1 MAEPRSGHDRATR
14 RLWPALALPGTF
26 WLVALFLVPFYAVMA
41 VAFSGNINIFGEPIP
56 AWNPLDWQFATFRQ
70 VVSDSVSGP
79 YQAVWIRTA
88 TYTVCAL
95 LICVVIGYPVAY
107 YTARLAGKR
116 RGLVLA
122 LILAPW
128 WINYITRMLAWVN
141 LLQDDGYVNKAI
153 GIFGVAPVS
162 WLAGNPFT
170 VVIALAYGYLPF
182 FIIPLF
188 ASLDRIDQR
197 LLEAS
202 RDLGVGS
209 VRTFLH
215 VTLPLS
221 KLGLITAL
229 VITALPLA
237 GDYYTNTIVSGS
249 PNTTMIGNQIE
260 LFLLQGPLKNFG
272 ASLVLLLSLVLL
284 FFMAYYLILTQRASK
299 ERPMTVTEDPRSAEA
314 RPAPARSWV
323 PPWRNPWRRP
333 YVLAAV
339 TWLYILW
346 SLLPVLIAVQFSFN
360 DGRSRSTWQ
369 GFSTQWYCCAEGSVG
384 EDPSLLLALQNSLI
398 LAAATVLVATPLG
411 VMLAMGLTRWRSRS
425 SKVANGI
432 ALVPLVTPEL
442 VIGSAL
448 YLVMVNLYQFV
459 PLGRPAMLLGHVTFS
474 VSYVLVIVRS
484 RLLAIGGDYEEAGQD
499 LGASPLQA
507 IRTILIPLLM
517 PSIFASAM
525 LVFATSLDDFVVS
538 QFLFGNASNVTV
550 PIKLYNAVR
559 SAPTPALNALATLL
573 LVASFLALI
582 LAYVGLRARRRGCAV
597 GARGPRRLRLI
608 ATDDGSAVARR
619 ARPAPGR
626 PRPGPAATAAAGG
639 R

>member
-1 MAEPRSGHDRATR
+1 
-14 RLWPALALPGTF
+14 
-26 WLVALFLVPFYAVMA
+26 
-41 VAFSGNINIFGEPIP
+41 
-56 AWNPLDWQFATFRQ
+56 
-70 VVSDSVSGP
+70 
-79 YQAVWIRTA
+79 
-88 TYTVCAL
+88 
-95 LICVVIGYPVAY
+95 
-107 YTARLAGKR
+107 
-116 RGLVLA
+116 
-122 LILAPW
+122 
-128 WINYITRMLAWVN
+128 
-141 LLQDDGYVNKAI
+141 
-153 GIFGVAPVS
+153 
-162 WLAGNPFT
+162 
-170 VVIALAYGYLPF
+170 
-182 FIIPLF
+182 
-188 ASLDRIDQR
+188 
-197 LLEAS
+197 
-202 RDLGVGS
+202 
-209 VRTFLH
+209 
-215 VTLPLS
+215 
-221 KLGLITAL
+221 
-229 VITALPLA
+229 
-237 GDYYTNTIVSGS
+237 
-249 PNTTMIGNQIE
+249 
-260 LFLLQGPLKNFG
+260 
-272 ASLVLLLSLVLL
+272 
-284 FFMAYYLILTQRASK
+284 
-299 ERPMTVTEDPRSAEA
+299 MTVTEDPRSAEA
-314 RPAPARSWV
+314 PPAPARSWV

-333 YVLAAV
+333 YVLASV

-398 LAAATVLVATPLG
+398 LGAATVLVATPLG

-432 ALVPLVTPEL
+432 ALIPLVTPEL

-484 RLLAIGGDYEEAGQD
+484 RLLAIGGDFEEAGQD

-582 LAYVGLRARRRGCAV
+582 LAYVGLRARR
-597 GARGPRRLRLI
+597 GAR
-608 ATDDGSAVARR
+608 SALEDLADY
-619 ARPAPGR
+619 G
-626 PRPGPAATAAAGG
+626 
-639 R
+639 

>member
-1 MAEPRSGHDRATR
+1 
-14 RLWPALALPGTF
+14 
-26 WLVALFLVPFYAVMA
+26 
-41 VAFSGNINIFGEPIP
+41 
-56 AWNPLDWQFATFRQ
+56 
-70 VVSDSVSGP
+70 
-79 YQAVWIRTA
+79 
-88 TYTVCAL
+88 
-95 LICVVIGYPVAY
+95 
-107 YTARLAGKR
+107 
-116 RGLVLA
+116 
-122 LILAPW
+122 
-128 WINYITRMLAWVN
+128 
-141 LLQDDGYVNKAI
+141 
-153 GIFGVAPVS
+153 
-162 WLAGNPFT
+162 
-170 VVIALAYGYLPF
+170 
-182 FIIPLF
+182 
-188 ASLDRIDQR
+188 
-197 LLEAS
+197 
-202 RDLGVGS
+202 
-209 VRTFLH
+209 
-215 VTLPLS
+215 
-221 KLGLITAL
+221 
-229 VITALPLA
+229 
-237 GDYYTNTIVSGS
+237 
-249 PNTTMIGNQIE
+249 
-260 LFLLQGPLKNFG
+260 
-272 ASLVLLLSLVLL
+272 
-284 FFMAYYLILTQRASK
+284 
-299 ERPMTVTEDPRSAEA
+299 MTVTEDPRSAEA
-314 RPAPARSWV
+314 PPAPARSWV

-333 YVLAAV
+333 YVLASV

-369 GFSTQWYCCAEGSVG
+369 GFSTQWYCCVEGSVG

-398 LAAATVLVATPLG
+398 LGAATVLVATPLG

-484 RLLAIGGDYEEAGQD
+484 RLLAIGGDFEEAGQD

-582 LAYVGLRARRRGCAV
+582 LAYVGLRRARR
-597 GARGPRRLRLI
+597 GAR
-608 ATDDGSAVARR
+608 SALEDLADY
-619 ARPAPGR
+619 G
-626 PRPGPAATAAAGG
+626 
-639 R
+639 